1 MQAVPRG
8 VRHLSLLGL
17 AVCALLAAVLSLA
30 ACGGASEQP
39 GPTAVPSA
47 SRAPSAPGVTTAP
60 SSAWPSP
67 TRTASRS
74 PSATPSATSPSASPS
89 PSCRADNTL
98 RSWYY
103 TPNESHRVPAIPDD
117 VAQLLRTYDARYVG
131 DTGEKVVYLTF
142 DEGYENGFTGRI
154 LDELLAAD
162 VEAAFFVTGDYIR
175 DNPDLVRRM
184 EAEGHV
190 VGNHTDSHPSLPS
203 LARDSDAFRREI
215 TVTEKAYRRATGRAL
230 ARLLR
235 PPMGEYSARSLCL
248 TRRFGYATVFW
259 SFAHRDWLVDDQPSV
274 KTTVK
279 RVLAGSHKGA
289 IYLLHAVSRSN
300 TEALPAIVAG
310 LRAQGYR
317 LGSPAELL

>member
-1 MQAVPRG
+1 M
-8 VRHLSLLGL
+8 
-17 AVCALLAAVLSLA
+17 
-30 ACGGASEQP
+30 
-39 GPTAVPSA
+39 
-47 SRAPSAPGVTTAP
+47 
-60 SSAWPSP
+60 
-67 TRTASRS
+67 
-74 PSATPSATSPSASPS
+74 
-89 PSCRADNTL
+89 
-98 RSWYY
+98 
-103 TPNESHRVPAIPDD
+103 PAIPDD
-117 VAQLLRTYDARYVG
+117 VARLLRTYDARYVG
-131 DTGEKVVYLTF
+131 GTGEKVVYLTF

-162 VEAAFFVTGDYIR
+162 VEAAFFVTGDYVR

-184 EAEGHV
+184 VAEGHV

-203 LARDSDAFRREI
+203 LAGDADAFRREL
-215 TVTEKAYRRATGRAL
+215 TVTEKAFRRATGSAM

-300 TEALPAIVAG
+300 AEALPAIIAG

-317 LGSPAELL
+317 LGSLAELL